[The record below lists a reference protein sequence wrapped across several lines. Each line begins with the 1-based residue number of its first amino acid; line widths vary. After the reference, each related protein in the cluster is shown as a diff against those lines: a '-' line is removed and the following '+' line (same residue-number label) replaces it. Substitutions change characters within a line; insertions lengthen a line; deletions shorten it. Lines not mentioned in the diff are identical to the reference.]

1 MRMLDVILKEWDL
14 DINAIQKVCE
24 ETNTKLNDFDLI
36 EINEAFG
43 PSISSLQT
51 T

>member
-1 MRMLDVILKEWDL
+1 MGLK
-14 DINAIQKVCE
+14 IVNAIQKVCE

-43 PSISSLQT
+43 AKY
-51 T
+51 